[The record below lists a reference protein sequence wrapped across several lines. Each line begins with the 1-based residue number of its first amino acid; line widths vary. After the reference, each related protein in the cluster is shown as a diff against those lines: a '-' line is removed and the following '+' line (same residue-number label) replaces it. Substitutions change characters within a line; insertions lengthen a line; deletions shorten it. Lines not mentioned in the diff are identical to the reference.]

1 MAARK
6 TRRRGRARGG
16 VGQKIAVGLA
26 AVVLVLCGAS
36 VTFSLFVGQSDGVRG
51 RALTIAIK
59 NGSGVPGIAGEA
71 ETALRKM
78 AIDVVE
84 VGNADRFD
92 YSESILIVRRRGSEV
107 QQLAE
112 RIGCRNVT
120 TQTRRDA
127 AADAELILGAD
138 YRRLRLHGEK

>member
-6 TRRRGRARGG
+6 ARRRGRARGG

-36 VTFSLFVGQSDGVRG
+36 VTFSLFVGQSDGGGR
-51 RALTIAIK
+51 RALTIVIK

-71 ETALRKM
+71 ETALKNM
-78 AIDVVE
+78 AIDVLE

-92 YSESILIVRRRGSEV
+92 YSESILIGRRRGSEV
-107 QQLAE
+107 KRLGE
-112 RIGCRNVT
+112 IIGCRNVT
-120 TQTRRDA
+120 IQTRRDA

-138 YRRLRLHGEK
+138 YRHLRLNGEK